1 MMVNNISIIATFIK
15 RYLCAPFQ
23 GSPKTFL
30 YLHKSNIIYTIY
42 IMFSKY
48 SLIFLFSF
56 LAILINTMIY
66 KKQIVNYNP
75 QTSKYLPPG
84 YIVGSIWVLLFGI
97 LGYILYRLHNYSS
110 FASIS
115 IYTFILFSV
124 LYPFI
129 TKLSPGS
136 LSDMFNKFALVL
148 AYMVCYLVYSENHG
162 LTIYLLPLFCW
173 ITYVNLVV

>member
-1 MMVNNISIIATFIK
+1 MLSI
-15 RYLCAPFQ
+15 Y
-23 GSPKTFL
+23 
-30 YLHKSNIIYTIY
+30 H
-42 IMFSKY
+42 
-48 SLIFLFSF
+48 LIFLFSF
-56 LAILINTMIY
+56 LAIAINMMIY
-66 KKQIVNYNP
+66 NKQIVNYNP

-110 FASIS
+110 SASIS
-115 IYTFILFSV
+115 IYVFILFSV

-136 LSDMFNKFALVL
+136 LSDIFNKIAFLL
-148 AYMVCYLVYSENHG
+148 ACSVCYLVYSENSG
-162 LTIYLLPLFCW
+162 LAIYLLPLFSW

>member
-1 MMVNNISIIATFIK
+1 MVNTTSMMAIFNK
-15 RYLCAPFQ
+15 RYLCAPLP

-30 YLHKSNIIYTIY
+30 YLHKSNIICIIY
-42 IMFSKY
+42 IMFSTY

-56 LAILINTMIY
+56 LAILINVIIY
-66 KKQIVNYNP
+66 RNNWLNTKI

-97 LGYILYRLHNYSS
+97 LGYIIYRLQNYTSV
-110 FASIS
+110 ASIS
-115 IYTFILFSV
+115 IYGFILFSV

-136 LSDMFNKFALVL
+136 LSDMFNKFALGVS
-148 AYMVCYLVYSENHG
+148 YMVCYLVYSENPG
-162 LTIYLLPLFCW
+162 LVIYLLPLFCW

>member
-1 MMVNNISIIATFIK
+1 MM
-15 RYLCAPFQ
+15 
-23 GSPKTFL
+23 
-30 YLHKSNIIYTIY
+30 Y

-48 SLIFLFSF
+48 HLIFFFSF
-56 LAILINTMIY
+56 LAILINMMIY
-66 KKQIVNYNP
+66 YKQIVNYKP

-84 YIVGSIWVLLFGI
+84 YIIGSIWVLLFGL
-97 LGYILYRLHNYSS
+97 LGYILYRLHHYTS

-115 IYTFILFSV
+115 IYIFILFSV

-129 TKLSPGS
+129 TKLSPSS
-136 LSDMFNKFALVL
+136 LSDMFNKIALVL
-148 AYMVCYLVYSENHG
+148 AYMVGYLVYSENPG

>member
-1 MMVNNISIIATFIK
+1 M
-15 RYLCAPFQ
+15 
-23 GSPKTFL
+23 
-30 YLHKSNIIYTIY
+30 IYTPLKNSIRTADE
-42 IMFSKY
+42 FSTKLPVTDLY
-48 SLIFLFSF
+48 GDPLWGADSNLHWY
-56 LAILINTMIY
+56 N
-66 KKQIVNYNP
+66 KQFVNYNP

-97 LGYILYRLHNYSS
+97 LGYIIYRLQNYTSV
-110 FASIS
+110 ASIS
-115 IYTFILFSV
+115 IYGFILFSV

-148 AYMVCYLVYSENHG
+148 AYMVCYLVYSENPG
-162 LTIYLLPLFCW
+162 LTNYLLPLFCW